1 MTEERI
7 KGMKILNKLG
17 DLVVYLYD
25 GFVRIFSPSKDA
37 YPATGES
44 PFEGTPYKG
53 SGWDD

>member
-1 MTEERI
+1 MNMF
-7 KGMKILNKLG
+7 KKLE
-17 DLVVYLYD
+17 DVVLYLYE
-25 GFVRIFSPSKDA
+25 GFARIFSPSKDI